1 MASLRDA
8 LLLAE
13 LINIV
18 IDWHTDSQYHISHGG
33 CDSTIA
39 VHQDIRQGCVLAPLW
54 WTCATVFIL
63 KQFER
68 LVHTEAEGMQ
78 GFDDTCNSNS
88 TTILH
93 DFLVAL
99 TLRSVQA
106 VDISL
111 VCFGCI
117 IELLRYHGL
126 IVNYKKS
133 AILFRVSGSCRCY
146 VQRRVIKKQPL
157 GPAVELHVAHETVSI
172 P

>member
-1 MASLRDA
+1 MGGQKAVLRSR
-8 LLLAE
+8 
-13 LINIV
+13 
-18 IDWHTDSQYHISHGG
+18 T
-33 CDSTIA
+33 
-39 VHQDIRQGCVLAPLW
+39 
-54 WTCATVFIL
+54 F
-63 KQFER
+63 

-78 GFDDTCNSNS
+78 GFDDTCNSDS
-88 TTILH
+88 TTIFAH